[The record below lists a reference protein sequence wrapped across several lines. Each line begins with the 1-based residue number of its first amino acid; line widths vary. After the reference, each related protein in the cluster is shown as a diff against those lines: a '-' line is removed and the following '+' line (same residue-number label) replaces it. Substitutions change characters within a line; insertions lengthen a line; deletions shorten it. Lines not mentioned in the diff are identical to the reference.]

1 MIAVHGGKE
10 LHRLRGRMSRVRSK
24 LADFR
29 PVHRR
34 AGSELNDWAAGNFR
48 ARGGR
53 LDSFPGGWPDLAP
66 ATVRA
71 KRRKGR
77 STSPLVATGRL
88 RRGFTVRADA
98 GRVVVTNLA
107 PYAAVHQFGLGVPR
121 RPLFPDATQVRK
133 LIVPGVARHVK
144 AALGRQGAIR

>member
-1 MIAVHGGKE
+1 MITVHGGKE
-10 LHRLRGRMSRVRSK
+10 LDRLRGRMSRVRSK

-29 PVHRR
+29 PLHRQ
-34 AGSELNDWAAGNFR
+34 AGSELNDWVARNFR
-48 ARGGR
+48 ARGSR
-53 LDSFPGGWPDLAP
+53 LDSLPGGWPALAP
-66 ATVRA
+66 ATLRA

-77 STSPLVATGRL
+77 SLSPLVATGRL
-88 RRGFTVRADA
+88 RREFTVRVDA

-144 AALGRQGAIR
+144 ETLGR